1 MSAWEAP
8 CETQEASSLW
18 WTSQAVP
25 IGPAHPQGLE
35 LYQRC
40 PRWSSSR
47 HQRFLVCFASTAWT
61 DLPKHCMFVWRGL
74 ACFQKNRMVSNHL
87 FISRGDN
94 YYCQVKTESSHLFC
108 LLGIV
113 LQNKQPHGWS
123 GLVTT
128 QKFSL
133 ATWLLAPE
141 SVKSDFVCDEGNDR
155 ADTGCRGWLAAWQA
169 APSSAQPLSPW
180 LWWGGKQHKLECV
193 DFISLSPKITCR
205 VSAMTW
211 LIPRNIPCSH
221 TGSMEFL
228 STWISISSPWSHL
241 SIEHSECVPSGIFL
255 WNTLIFK
262 AAFHSNFQNIFPL
275 HLWIHLQADSDFWFI
290 SSTCLTGAVLAQCGG
305 EEHTPWIV
313 TLWSVE
319 AFSQITFS

>member
-1 MSAWEAP
+1 M
-8 CETQEASSLW
+8 T
-18 WTSQAVP
+18 
-25 IGPAHPQGLE
+25 GLI
-35 LYQRC
+35 LDVGGD
-40 PRWSSSR
+40 W
-47 HQRFLVCFASTAWT
+47 
-61 DLPKHCMFVWRGL
+61 LP
-74 ACFQKNRMVSNHL
+74 
-87 FISRGDN
+87 D
-94 YYCQVKTESSHLFC
+94 
-108 LLGIV
+108 
-113 LQNKQPHGWS
+113 KQPHHQHSHFHHGSDGEVNNTNWS
-123 GLVTT
+123 V
-128 QKFSL
+128 L
-133 ATWLLAPE
+133 A
-141 SVKSDFVCDEGNDR
+141 SY
-155 ADTGCRGWLAAWQA
+155 
-169 APSSAQPLSPW
+169 
-180 LWWGGKQHKLECV
+180 H
-193 DFISLSPKITCR
+193 SPKITCR